1 MTKEQ
6 IKQAA
11 IKHADEIVCE
21 NCRESRV
28 YAYIAGAESRQ
39 AEIDELIGAIEEI
52 RMFVMFYS
60 NFVAHNVY
68 LKTVEILKKYKQ

>member
-28 YAYIAGAESRQ
+28 YAYITGAKIRQ
-39 AEIDELIGAIEEI
+39 PEIDKLEERVANLEASLDIEL
-52 RMFVMFYS
+52 
-60 NFVAHNVY
+60 
-68 LKTVEILKKYKQ
+68 K